1 VIFFPNKLLG
11 TLKIGL
17 FFGSF
22 NPIHI
27 GHLIIANVMQDQT
40 DLDEVWFVVSPQNP
54 FKKQKSLLHEFDRLK
69 MVELAIAD
77 HFYFRASDVEFHM
90 PRPSYTID
98 TLTYLSEKHP
108 QHEFKVMIGG
118 DNLTHF
124 HKWKNYEQILL
135 HYGLYIYP
143 RPGQQ
148 KEFDHPNVRFV
159 EAPLMDISATFI
171 RETIKNGHSVK
182 YLLPRNVEEYILG
195 KKLFL

>member
-1 VIFFPNKLLG
+1 MR
-11 TLKIGL
+11 IGL

-77 HFYFRASDVEFHM
+77 HFFFKVSDVEFHM
-90 PRPSYTID
+90 PKPSYTID
-98 TLTYLSEKHP
+98 TLTYLSDKHP
-108 QHEFKVMIGG
+108 QHEFKLIIGG

-124 HKWKNYEQILL
+124 HKWKNFQQILDN
-135 HYGLYIYP
+135 YGLYVYP
-143 RPGQQ
+143 RPG
-148 KEFDHPNVRFV
+148 ENRSLNHPNVRMV

-171 RETIKNGHSVK
+171 RQTIKNGHSVK
-182 YLLPRNVEEYILG
+182 YLLHPAVEEYIID
-195 KKLFL
+195 KKLFV